1 MVCYN
6 SFKKGGES
14 KRNPPFTKGENGRED
29 SERTKKMSTLPG
41 RLVFFLIV
49 LQAVCVF
56 SKDFVLNFNNV
67 DIRTFIKFVGE
78 YTGENYVIDPN
89 VRGNITIY
97 SNNPVSTKEINTIFK
112 SVLNLYGFSAIKQ
125 GPITS
130 IIPTAEARI
139 RTTQINVGSVPP
151 DKMEDFII
159 QLIPLK
165 YYPPDILSQILTPYI
180 TRGGQITVDSRTNS
194 LVISDTGRNVAK
206 IQEIVSKI
214 DVPSPPGKEMLKVYR
229 LENTNAEELAK
240 ILTQLVAKPRQVV
253 RRGEVPPMQPSIV
266 AAKSTNSLIIYA
278 EPDDFN
284 NIEKIIKE
292 MDVLTNQVLIE
303 ALIAEVSYEMSQKM
317 GIEWAASDKFDN
329 GDYTGAIGTNFGNLQ
344 NYVSTGVAPEG
355 FSIGIIKGKVT
366 FPLSVGALINLYSN
380 DTHFNILSTPQI
392 MTADNQ
398 EATINISENVPY
410 LKETRFYQSSTT
422 SGTGDIIKSY
432 DYKDVG
438 IILKITPQISQNKYV
453 RLKLS
458 QEVTKV
464 IEGSTTE
471 ALTTAKRSVD
481 TTLIVP
487 NNKTIVLGGLV
498 RDDTEHTVK
507 KVPFLGNIPGLRRL
521 FRTNSD
527 KTTKTNLLI
536 FITPHIITT
545 FEEAEE
551 LKKEKEKIFEK
562 KK

>member
-1 MVCYN
+1 MK
-6 SFKKGGES
+6 S
-14 KRNPPFTKGENGRED
+14 RI
-29 SERTKKMSTLPG
+29 
-41 RLVFFLIV
+41 VFFLIV
-49 LQAVCVF
+49 LQTVCVF
-56 SKDFVLNFNNV
+56 SGDFVLNFNNV
-67 DIRTFIKFVGE
+67 DIHTFIKFVGE

-97 SNNPVSTKEINTIFK
+97 SNSPVPTEEIKTIFK
-112 SVLNLYGFSAIKQ
+112 AVLNLYGFSVIKQ

-130 IIPTAEARI
+130 IIPTTEARI
-139 RTTQINVGSVPP
+139 RTTQINVGKVSP
-151 DKMEDFII
+151 DKMEDFVI

-165 YYPPDILSQILTPYI
+165 HYPTDTLSQILVPYI
-180 TRGGQITVDSRTNS
+180 TKSGQITVDSRTNS
-194 LVISDTGRNVAK
+194 LVVSDIGRNVAK
-206 IQEIVSKI
+206 IQEIVSMI

-229 LENTNAEELAK
+229 LENTDAEELAK

-253 RRGEVPPMQPSIV
+253 RRGETPPLQPSIV
-266 AAKSTNSLIIYA
+266 AAKSTNSLIIHA
-278 EPDDFN
+278 EPDDFP

-303 ALIAEVSYEMSQKM
+303 ALIAEVSYETSQKM
-317 GIEWAASDKFDN
+317 GIEWAASDTFED
-329 GDYTGAIGTNFGNLQ
+329 GDYTGAVGTNFGNLQ
-344 NYVSTGVAPEG
+344 DYISTGVAPEG
-355 FSIGIIKGKVT
+355 LSIGIVKGELT
-366 FPLSVGALINLYSN
+366 FPLSVGALINLYSK

-398 EATINISENVPY
+398 EATINVSENVPY
-410 LKETRFYQSSTT
+410 LKETRFYQSST
-422 SGTGDIIKSY
+422 SDIGDTIKSY

-487 NNKTIVLGGLV
+487 NKKTIVLGGLV
-498 RDDTEHTVK
+498 RDDTEHSVK
-507 KVPFLGNIPGLRRL
+507 KVPLLGDIPLLGRL
-521 FRTNSD
+521 FRTDSD

-551 LKKEKEKIFEK
+551 LKKEKEKILEIEK
-562 KK
+562 